1 MVTELVTHHQLSVQQ
16 ACHTIQLPRSVYYYE
31 PVRKDDTEVIVK
43 LNGLADEHP
52 GHGFWKMHK
61 LLRRQGHPWNHKK
74 VYRIYTQLKMNLRR
88 KKHKRLP
95 LRPRQP
101 MSLPIHH
108 NLTWS
113 IDFMMDRLYNGRAFK
128 VLNIMDDFN
137 REALAMEID
146 TGIGSLR
153 LVRTLESLK
162 QDGLLPK
169 EIRVDNGPEFLSV
182 NFVTWC
188 NANEI
193 VIRYIQPG
201 KPVQNTLI
209 ERFNG
214 SYRREVLD
222 RYAFEDLGQ
231 AREQTHQW
239 MMHYNYERP
248 HDSLQD
254 MPPHEFALKYGKPH
268 EGQRQLANVQEG
280 VSHIPTRDTTTVI
293 TENDFLKMPTL
304 QLS

>member
-1 MVTELVTHHQLSVQQ
+1 MVTELVSFHQLSVQQ
-16 ACHTIQLPRSVYYYE
+16 ACTTIRLSRSVYYYE
-31 PVRKDDTEVIVK
+31 PVRKDDTEVIMK

-74 VYRIYTQLKMNLRR
+74 VYRVYTQLKMNLRR

-101 MSLPIHH
+101 MSLPIRH

-153 LVRTLESLK
+153 LVRTLEGLK
-162 QDGLLPK
+162 QDGLMPK

-188 NANEI
+188 SANEI
-193 VIRYIQPG
+193 AVRYIQPG

-268 EGQRQLANVQEG
+268 EGHPQLASGQEG
-280 VSHIPTRDTTTVI
+280 VSHIPTRDTTTI